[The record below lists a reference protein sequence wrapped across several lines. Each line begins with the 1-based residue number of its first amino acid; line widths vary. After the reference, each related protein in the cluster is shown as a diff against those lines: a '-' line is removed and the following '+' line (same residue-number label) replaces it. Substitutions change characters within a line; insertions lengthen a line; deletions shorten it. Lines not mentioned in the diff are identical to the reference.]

1 VYYIIAFF
9 YIERGGKMMK
19 NAFVFLA
26 DGFEDIEAI
35 TPIDILRRAG
45 VSVTVVA
52 VKGHEAVSAHA
63 LRVVCDAGIDDIA
76 GKPLPDLVVLPG
88 GSIGSRN
95 LAASAVLEKIVRDMM
110 AEDRLVGAIC
120 AAPAV
125 VLGAWGLIGGKRYT
139 CFPGEGTNLPDKPID
154 KRVVVDGNL
163 ITSKAAGSA
172 EEFSFALVTALCG
185 SAGAKDIAL
194 KMFAR

>member
-1 VYYIIAFF
+1 M
-9 YIERGGKMMK
+9 RGKMMK

-26 DGFEDIEAI
+26 DGFEEIEAI

-52 VKGHEAVSAHA
+52 VKGNEAVSAHA
-63 LRVVCDAGIDDIA
+63 LRVVCDAGIGDIA

-88 GSIGSRN
+88 GGTGSKN
-95 LAASAVLEKIVRDMM
+95 LAASAVLQKIVRAMM
-110 AEDRLVGAIC
+110 AENRLVGAIC

-125 VLGAWGLIGGKRYT
+125 VLGGWGLLAGKKYT
-139 CFPGEGTNLPDKPID
+139 CFPGEGARLADKPID
-154 KRVVVDGNL
+154 QRVVVDGNL

-172 EEFSFALVTALCG
+172 EEFSLALVTALCG
-185 SAGAKDIAL
+185 DAGAKDIAS

>member
-1 VYYIIAFF
+1 
-9 YIERGGKMMK
+9 MK
-19 NAFVFLA
+19 SAFVFLA

-45 VSVTVVA
+45 VSVTIVA
-52 VKGHEAVSAHA
+52 VKGREAVSAHA

-88 GSIGSRN
+88 GGMGSKN
-95 LAASAVLEKIVRDMM
+95 LAASAVLEKIVRNMM
-110 AEDRLVGAIC
+110 AEGRLVGAIC
-120 AAPAV
+120 AAPAI
-125 VLGAWGLIGGKRYT
+125 VLGAWGLIGGKSYT
-139 CFPGEGTNLPDKPID
+139 CFPGEGKNLADKPID

-163 ITSKAAGSA
+163 ITAKAAGSA

-185 SAGAKDIAL
+185 DSVAKDIAS
-194 KMFAR
+194 KMFSR